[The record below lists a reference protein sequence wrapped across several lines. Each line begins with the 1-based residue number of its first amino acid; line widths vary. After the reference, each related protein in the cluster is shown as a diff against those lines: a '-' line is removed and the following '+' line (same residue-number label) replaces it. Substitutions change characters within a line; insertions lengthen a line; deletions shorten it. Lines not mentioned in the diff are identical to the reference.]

1 MSDPNDIPVGPQAQP
16 SAPHLAAVHPQYDLC
31 IVGLGMQGVSMA
43 ARAASASMH
52 VACSDRRA
60 DAIARFNRAD
70 VDDSL
75 VETIED
81 ALAGQIVRAFAGA
94 ARARTFVITTPPD
107 LRADGSVDTTPIE
120 QAIDAVLDI
129 VEPGNLIVLD
139 ASAPPGTTRGLL
151 AERLEAMGMHPGE
164 DVFVASACM
173 HDARGVVGG
182 ITPACAEHAAA
193 LYRTLFDVPVRTAT
207 AEACELVRLAHRTH
221 QEMNTAFAN
230 ELSAV
235 CKHLGLDVWS
245 VLSLTRDAG
254 SSSLGSPTPGPLG
267 AGARIEPRL
276 LADACQHD
284 TMLTRATLSLGD
296 MQPAR
301 VVAEIRAA
309 ARRFVSPTI
318 ACLGL
323 SNRGDDDLLHSPAM
337 RVASLIGREQLG
349 QMLVVDPRLEHS
361 PLPGAP
367 LVGLTE
373 ALRRADIVV
382 VLSDDPSFAAA
393 PRELYARPSVIDT
406 LGVLAMA

>member
-1 MSDPNDIPVGPQAQP
+1 VSDPNDIPAGPTRTP
-16 SAPHLAAVHPQYDLC
+16 SAPHLAAVQPQYDLC
-31 IVGLGMQGVSMA
+31 VIGLGLDGVRIA
-43 ARAASASMH
+43 ARGASASMK
-52 VACSDRRA
+52 VACCDRRV
-60 DAIARFNRAD
+60 DAVARFNRAE
-70 VDDSL
+70 VDDPL

-94 ARARTFVITTPPD
+94 ARARSFIITTPPH
-107 LRADGSVDTTPIE
+107 LRADGSVDTRPIE
-120 QAIDAVLDI
+120 QAIDAVVDI
-129 VEPGNLIVLD
+129 IEPGNVVVLD
-139 ASAPPGTTRGLL
+139 ASAPPGTTRSML
-151 AERLEAMGMHPGE
+151 AERLEAAGLHPGE
-164 DVFVASACM
+164 DVFVASACV
-173 HDARGVVGG
+173 HDERCVIGGV
-182 ITPACAEHAAA
+182 TPTCAEHAAA
-193 LYRTLFDVPVRTAT
+193 LYRALFDIPVRTAT
-207 AEACELVRLAHRTH
+207 AESCELVRLAHRTH

-245 VLSLTRDAG
+245 VLSLTRHAG
-254 SSSLGSPTPGPLG
+254 STSLGSPTPGPLD
-267 AGARIEPRL
+267 ARARIEPRL

-284 TMLTRATLSLGD
+284 TTLTRATLSLGD

-323 SNRGDDDLLHSPAM
+323 SSGGELRHSPAM
-337 RVASLIGREQLG
+337 RVASLIAREQLG
-349 QMLVVDPRLEHS
+349 TLVVVDPTLERS

-367 LVGLTE
+367 LLGLSE

-382 VLSDDPSFAAA
+382 LLSDEPSFAQA